1 MKSHQSISL
10 RRVLSPGFAVLQS
23 AAIAAA
29 LAPATAQ
36 AAEWVYNEETDT
48 YQYHGQG
55 YNSSNKGNGESV
67 TITDDVEYDS
77 NISIKGGQGC
87 KLPLPAIGGS
97 TTINEGCVVES
108 TKGDITIKGGFAVS
122 RGTGGSNTINGTVDA
137 AGNISITGGLKSNNV
152 KSGSNAIGAT
162 GEVIAVGSITLNAL
176 NNTVDGTVSAGDS
189 ISTDGNTTINGEA
202 TAVNEIFMSM
212 GENTISA
219 EGSATTTGTSA
230 NIEMYALDYHYAHDG
245 ASNTIEGKATATGD
259 IIMKGGD
266 VECINSLNTG
276 KTGGGNMISGTA
288 EAGGNIT
295 MTGGSVT
302 DDILDDATAS
312 MGGSNTITGTAT
324 AGGDITM
331 TAGTTTTWGKVGSNT
346 IGGGTAA
353 TTVNAEGSVSLQA
366 DTNIINKA
374 SVTAGENIVISGGE
388 STLTDATLWAK
399 GSVNVTDAAVRMT
412 GNSSLTAKGGM
423 ALDDATLIFGVED
436 FDKISTDISAY
447 INMATTGTPT
457 FDGAMHI
464 VFELDNESLAS
475 AMGISQDFRYT
486 LFSNVGGDGVD
497 DALSAAL
504 SQGSVTFAYAGEYAQ
519 ASSYTVSYD
528 DNSNVV
534 ISGVVTIPEPTTVTL
549 SLLALCGLAARRRR

>member
-1 MKSHQSISL
+1 MRLHLSTSL
-10 RRVLSPGFAVLQS
+10 RRALIPGFAVLHS
-23 AAIAAA
+23 VAIAAIF
-29 LAPATAQ
+29 APATAQ
-36 AAEWVYNEETDT
+36 AAEWAYNEETNT

-55 YNSSNKGNGESV
+55 YSSPNVGIGETV
-67 TITDDVEYDS
+67 TIDTNVKYGP
-77 NISIKGGQGC
+77 NISIKGGQGY
-87 KLPLPAIGGS
+87 KTTGGS
-97 TTINEGCVVES
+97 TTISGSGVVKSTEGN
-108 TKGDITIKGGFAVS
+108 ITIKGGNSVV
-122 RGTGGSNTINGTVDA
+122 RGTAGSNTIDGTVDA

-152 KSGSNAIGAT
+152 KSGSNTIGAT
-162 GEVIAVGSITLNAL
+162 GEVIADGNLKLDAL
-176 NNTVDGTVSAGDS
+176 NNTIDGTVSAGKEL
-189 ISTDGNTTINGEA
+189 TTVGNTTIKGAA
-202 TAVNEIFMSM
+202 TAVNEIYMSM
-212 GENTISA
+212 GENKIS
-219 EGSATTTGTSA
+219 EGGSATTTGTAA
-230 NIEMYALDYHYAHDG
+230 NIKMDALDYHYAHDG
-245 ASNTIEGKATATGD
+245 ASNTIEGKASATATGD
-259 IIMKGGD
+259 IIMEGGD
-266 VECINSLNTG
+266 VECNNKYDTG
-276 KTGGGNMISGTA
+276 KTAGSNTISGTA
-288 EAGGNIT
+288 TAGRDIT
-295 MTGGSVT
+295 MTGGTVT
-302 DDILDDATAS
+302 DDALNDATAS

-324 AGGDITM
+324 AGRDITM

-346 IGGGTAA
+346 IGDGTAE
-353 TTVNAEGSVSLQA
+353 TTVNASGSVTLQA

-388 STLTDATLWAK
+388 STLTDATLLAK
-399 GSVNVTDAAVRMT
+399 GSVNVTDASVRIT

-436 FDKISTDISAY
+436 FDKISTDISSY

-486 LFSNVGGDGVD
+486 LFSNVDGEGVD
-497 DALSAAL
+497 KALSAAL

-519 ASSYTVSYD
+519 ATGYTVSYD